1 MENKP
6 MTVKTQYN
14 DKKLPEYLRLIGL
27 RVYKPNMSNAI
38 LANVRCMQK
47 ALYESDK
54 WFYFYDGFNISDK
67 NETVTVSK
75 DAFCDA
81 ILYDIPKLTISISAI
96 VGENGK
102 GKSSIID
109 MIIRILN
116 NLSAA
121 ILGEQQNFKAAAHLH
136 YIENVYASLAIFI
149 NNEIKII
156 RIEGRLVSV
165 INYNE
170 SHAKKGIFTRCADS
184 ENLSI
189 QLSNDP
195 NSIAEFQP
203 EKLNTISKLFYTIVC
218 NYSMY
223 AFNYR
228 DYYQE
233 CTPKQRLTAITKKEY
248 DPNVLLEDEVWMK
261 GIFHKNDGYHTPIV
275 VHPMRNEGLINAPE
289 ENKLAKERQ
298 LSMLFFDGGN
308 GKFPFRTINKEL
320 HVVSLYLPPLE
331 TKIFSKQNMLITL
344 NIKQNTRLHNDFPY
358 IYDYILKFW
367 LKYYHIG
374 QLPHMTWVQDAKDY
388 VVYKTLKIIR
398 TYKQYEKIRN
408 NFSSKNYSEKRAKKH
423 LEELAGDTSHKT
435 LKLRRALFLL
445 KFQIYQGESRFIYKL
460 NDLYK
465 KAKKIVE
472 NKKYAKWQNNVVDL
486 LPPPIFDI
494 TLQIEKDN
502 NRTGNKEIIPF
513 EGLSSGERQI
523 AYTISNFIYH
533 LINIDSISPNAESDK
548 KILTYKY
555 VNVIFDEVELY
566 FHPDLQRRFLNFL
579 TDALKN
585 VEFKHLKGINILMVT
600 HSPFVISDLPQKN
613 ILFLG
618 DRTDLTTKETFCANI
633 HELLNNSFFMEYSM
647 GEIGRTELEHIIGLY
662 NERNDNTK
670 RHRIALEMKQ
680 NADKFT
686 YLESIIA
693 DKFLKKTIGQMLQE
707 LREYISPQEK
717 LDWEINKAQQQLDR
731 LRAERASL

>member
-1 MENKP
+1 

-27 RVYKPNMSNAI
+27 RVYKPNMNNAI

-109 MIIRILN
+109 IIIRILN

-165 INYNE
+165 INYKE
-170 SHAKKGIFTRCADS
+170 SHARKGMFTRCADS
-184 ENLSI
+184 ENRSI

-195 NSIAEFQP
+195 NSVAEFQS
-203 EKLNTISKLFYTIVC
+203 EKLDTISRLFYTIVC

-228 DYYQE
+228 DYYRE
-233 CTPKQRLTAITKKEY
+233 RTPKQRLTAITKKEY
-248 DPNVLLEDEVWMK
+248 DPNVLVEDEVWMK

-331 TKIFSKQNMLITL
+331 TKIFSKGNMRTTL
-344 NIKQNTRLHNDFPY
+344 DIRQNTNLDNKFSY
-358 IYDYILKFW
+358 FYDYILRFW
-367 LKYYHIG
+367 FKYYKIDE
-374 QLPHMTWVQDAKDY
+374 LPNIPWVQDAKDY

-398 TYKQYEKIRN
+398 TYRQYGKIRK
-408 NFSSKNYSEKRAKKH
+408 NFASTGYSETRAQKH
-423 LEELAGDTSHKT
+423 LEELAKDTSHKT

-445 KFQIYQGESRFIYKL
+445 KFQIYQGKSHSIYAL
-460 NDLYK
+460 DSLYK
-465 KAKKIVE
+465 EAKNIVE
-472 NKKYAKWQNNVVDL
+472 NKNYAQWQINYIDL

-502 NRTGNKEIIPF
+502 LKTGKKETIPF

-533 LINIDSISPNAESDK
+533 LVNIDSISPDEESDE

-566 FHPDLQRRFLNFL
+566 FHPDLQRRFLYFL
-579 TDALKN
+579 IDALQN

-618 DRTDLTTKETFCANI
+618 DKTNLTTKETFCANI

-647 GEIGRTELEHIIGLY
+647 GEIARTELEHIIGLY

-670 RHRIALEMKQ
+670 RHRIALEIKQ
-680 NADKFT
+680 NAVRFA

-693 DKFLKKTIGQMLQE
+693 DKFLRKTIGQMLQE

-717 LDWEINKAQQQLDR
+717 LDWEINKVQQQLDR
-731 LRAERASL
+731 LRAERTSL

>member
-1 MENKP
+1 
-6 MTVKTQYN
+6 MTSKTQKD
-14 DKKLPEYLRLIGL
+14 DKKSTEYLRLIGL
-27 RVYKPNMSNAI
+27 RVYKPIVSEAT
-38 LANVRCMQK
+38 LVNVRCMQK
-47 ALYESDK
+47 ALFESDK
-54 WFYFYDGFNISDK
+54 WFYFYDGFNISDT
-67 NETVTVSK
+67 NETVTVNK

-81 ILYDIPKLTISISAI
+81 VLYDIPKLTISISAI

-121 ILGEQQNFKAAAHLH
+121 ILGEQQKFKTAAHLH

-149 NNEIKII
+149 DNQIKII
-156 RIEGRLVSV
+156 KIEGRLVNV
-165 INYNE
+165 INYRE
-170 SHAKKGIFTRCADS
+170 SHAKKGIFTRCSDS
-184 ENLSI
+184 ENLSM
-189 QLSNDP
+189 QLSDDP
-195 NSIAEFQP
+195 NSVAEFQS
-203 EKLNTISKLFYTIVC
+203 EKLDTILGLFYTIVC

-228 DYYQE
+228 DYFRE
-233 CTPKQRLTAITKKEY
+233 RTPIQRLTAITKKEY
-248 DPNVLLEDEVWMK
+248 DFNTLVDDEVWMK

-331 TKIFSKQNMLITL
+331 TKIFSKRNMRTTL
-344 NIKQNTRLHNDFPY
+344 DIKQKTNLDNKFSY
-358 IYDYILKFW
+358 FYDYILRFW
-367 LKYYHIG
+367 LKYYEIDE
-374 QLPHMTWVQDAKDY
+374 LPNIPWVQDAKDY

-398 TYKQYEKIRN
+398 TYRQYGKIRN
-408 NFSSKNYSEKRAKKH
+408 NFSSKDYSETRAQKH
-423 LEELAGDTSHKT
+423 LEELAKDTSHKT

-445 KFQIYQGESRFIYKL
+445 KFQIYQGKSHSIYAL
-460 NDLYK
+460 DSLYK
-465 KAKKIVE
+465 EAKNIAE
-472 NKKYAKWQNNVVDL
+472 NNKYAQWQISYIDL

-502 NRTGNKEIIPF
+502 LKTGKKEIIPF

-533 LINIDSISPNAESDK
+533 LVNIDSISPDEESDE

-566 FHPDLQRRFLNFL
+566 FHPDLQRRFLYFL
-579 TDALKN
+579 IDALQN

-647 GEIGRTELEHIIGLY
+647 GEIARTELEHIIGLH

-670 RHRIALEMKQ
+670 RHRIALEIKQ
-680 NADKFT
+680 NSVRFA

-731 LRAERASL
+731 LRAERNSL